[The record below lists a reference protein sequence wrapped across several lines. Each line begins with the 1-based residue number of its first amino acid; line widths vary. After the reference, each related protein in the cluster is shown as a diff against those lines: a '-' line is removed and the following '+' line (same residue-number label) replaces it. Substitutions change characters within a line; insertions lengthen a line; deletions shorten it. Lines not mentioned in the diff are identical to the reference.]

1 MKVKEWMSPD
11 PVTVAP
17 YVTVTKARQLFES
30 HRFRHLP
37 VLDGNRVIGMVSDR
51 DVGIN
56 HAALIAAVRARDV
69 EGLIDDERTVES
81 VMSAPVHV
89 VDVDASVSEAARLLL
104 SRRISALPVVDEDR
118 ALVGIITSVD
128 CLLAT
133 LELTRTRHATDRI

>member
-1 MKVKEWMSPD
+1 MKVNEWMSPD

-17 YVTVTKARQLFES
+17 DVTVIKARQLLES

-69 EGLIDDERTVES
+69 EALIDDERTVES

-89 VDVDASVSEAARLLL
+89 VDVDASVSDAARLLL
-104 SRRISALPVVDEDR
+104 SQRISALPVVDKDR

-133 LELTRTRHATDRI
+133 LELTRTEHATDRT